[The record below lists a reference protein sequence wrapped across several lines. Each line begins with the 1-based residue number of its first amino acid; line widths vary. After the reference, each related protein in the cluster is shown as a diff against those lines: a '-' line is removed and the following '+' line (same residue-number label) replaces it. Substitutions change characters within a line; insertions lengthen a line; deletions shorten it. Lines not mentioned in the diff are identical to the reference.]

1 MKRERKRFLM
11 KFRYHSTQ
19 HHDLNDEYDSDGF
32 EEMMHKLDQRDE
44 ITRALFDEQIKV
56 LKEEGKRLN
65 AALRDETTRAPFDE
79 QIKVLKEEGKR
90 LNAALMFAFGGLVV
104 YVVMRR

>member
-19 HHDLNDEYDSDGF
+19 HHDLNDEHDSDGF

-56 LKEEGKRLN
+56 LKEEEGKRLN
-65 AALRDETTRAPFDE
+65 AALMSAFGGL
-79 QIKVLKEEGKR
+79 V
-90 LNAALMFAFGGLVV
+90 LMFAFGGLVV
-104 YVVMRR
+104 YIVMRR